1 MNAYDWSTLTRSEP
15 PRRSG
20 YQAFRSR
27 KPRDYSAAAVIAGAA
42 VIGGLWLLVIVG
54 LAAIIGITGAI
65 SAGVGSLDQG
75 RRREKAGL

>member
-1 MNAYDWSTLTRSEP
+1 MYDWSTLTRPEP
-15 PRRSG
+15 SRLSR

-54 LAAIIGITGAI
+54 LAAIIGATSAI
-65 SAGVGSLDQG
+65 SAGVGSLEQG
-75 RRREKAGL
+75 RRREKSGL